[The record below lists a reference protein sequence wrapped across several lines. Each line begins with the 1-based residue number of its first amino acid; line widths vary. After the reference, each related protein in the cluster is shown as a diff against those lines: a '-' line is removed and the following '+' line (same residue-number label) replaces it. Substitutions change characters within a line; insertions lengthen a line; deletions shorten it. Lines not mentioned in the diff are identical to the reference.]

1 MTVCKAFIKGIFWTF
16 ACISLFM
23 TVILVGDVFCV
34 YIAKIVCACVIID
47 ALLGLQSIPTE
58 HFEIKLLQAYQPNC
72 IPEKLCVCP
81 FCPTV
86 PLFFNALTI
95 LLFIQ
100 TDSRANPPCSGS
112 YCSWCSYV
120 STKFISN
127 KPVNQIFIV
136 SLCSVHLHTRLHTG
150 TDQTDLP
157 TSKPPA
163 LHLYPST
170 SHLLTNWPSFSAL
183 VLPACLP
190 TNNQPTAFPLY
201 LL

>member
-1 MTVCKAFIKGIFWTF
+1 
-16 ACISLFM
+16 M

-95 LLFIQ
+95 
-100 TDSRANPPCSGS
+100 
-112 YCSWCSYV
+112 
-120 STKFISN
+120 
-127 KPVNQIFIV
+127 
-136 SLCSVHLHTRLHTG
+136 
-150 TDQTDLP
+150 
-157 TSKPPA
+157 
-163 LHLYPST
+163 YP
-170 SHLLTNWPSFSAL
+170 N
-183 VLPACLP
+183 
-190 TNNQPTAFPLY
+190 
-201 LL
+201 